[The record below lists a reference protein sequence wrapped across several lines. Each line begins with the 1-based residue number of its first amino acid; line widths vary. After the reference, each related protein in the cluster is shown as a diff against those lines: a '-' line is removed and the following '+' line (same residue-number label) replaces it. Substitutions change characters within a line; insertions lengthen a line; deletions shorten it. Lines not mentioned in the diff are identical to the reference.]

1 MFGRIRIS
9 VSLLLATVLLA
20 STSDALCPPGD
31 LDADCEIGL
40 RDVQLLADQWL
51 SAPESPADLN
61 GDDKVDLADFSI
73 LAWHWG
79 QAGIP
84 LTINEFMASNSKS
97 AADPQGDYD
106 DWIEIHN
113 FGAYAI
119 DVGGMHL
126 TDDMSVPTK
135 WRIPGNDPASTTIP
149 AGGYLLIWADDDTS
163 EPGLHAS
170 FKLDADGDEIG
181 LIDSL
186 GTTLIDSVVFGLQS
200 SNISYGRF
208 PDSGDGWRFFPTPT
222 PAAQNDGGYL
232 GEVDAPKFS
241 HKRGFYDQ
249 SFAVT
254 LATETEGAVIY
265 YTLDG
270 DEPFT
275 PGGRAPIGTI
285 YQGPIPVSRTT
296 CLRAKAIKAG
306 YMPSRIN
313 THTYIFVRD
322 VKRQSSSGSAPGP
335 GWPTGSVGAQVIDYG
350 MDPDVV
356 NDPRYALLMDDALR
370 AIPSISLVTRLGNLF
385 GSSDGIYS
393 HPSSEGRAWERPASV
408 ELLTPDGSDGF
419 QIDAGLRI
427 RGGFSR
433 STSNPKHAFRLFFRA
448 EYGDAKL
455 RFPLFE
461 DEGVDEFDNV
471 DLRTSQNYSWSFQND
486 GQNTMVREV
495 FSRDTQGQMG
505 HPYTRSRYY
514 HLYINGQYWGLYQ
527 TQERAEASYGQSY
540 FGGDKDDYDAVKVDR
555 AAGRAMVATDGN
567 LEAYRRLYD
576 STARAGLSN
585 NEVYYRIQG
594 LNPDGTRN
602 PNYEK
607 LLDVDNLID
616 FMILEYYTGDRDGPG
631 SRFGNIPNNTFSI
644 FNRANPDGFK
654 FFHHDNEHSLG
665 TSNSE
670 VNMVTPFTS
679 AGSQWRYFNPHWF
692 HEQLASA
699 NADYRMRF
707 ADRVYKHFF
716 NGGLLTPGAAQARLQ
731 HRVNQIELAIVAE
744 SARWGDS
751 KRSSP
756 FTRDGH
762 WRPEINKILN
772 TYMPSRTNTVLNQ
785 FKSVG
790 WYPSIQPPSFSR
802 PAGHSNGGFTLTM
815 SDSTGTIFYTL
826 DGGDP
831 RLSDTPQV
839 QVGTG
844 TTLVAESA
852 EKRVLVPIRSPGDA
866 WKNSTGFSDRTWPRG
881 AGSPGGVGYETAS
894 GYENL
899 ISLDVE
905 SQMHTRSA
913 TCYIRIP
920 FTHVGTAGEFDFLTL
935 NIRYDDGFVAY
946 INGAEVARRN
956 FNGVPS
962 WSSSASASHPDSE
975 AVQFETIDI
984 SEHLALLQ
992 QGSNLLAI
1000 QGLNSSATSPD
1011 FLISAELVARAAAEE
1026 PDDNTLTGAT
1036 GYSGPISL
1044 ETSTHVKARV
1054 LNGRT
1059 WSALNEAVFAIGPV
1073 AENLR
1078 VTEIMYNPPDPNG
1091 EFIELRNVGAQT
1103 INLNLVRFTDGVDFV
1118 FPNIELA
1125 AGDHVVLVRNREV
1138 FTALYGS
1145 GVNVAGQYSGS
1156 LNNAGERITL
1166 EDAAGQIILDF
1177 AYKDGWR
1184 SLTDGEGF
1192 SLTIIDA
1199 ANPDAD
1205 SWDQKDSWRASAYEG
1220 GSPGQ
1225 EDGGIIPDPGA
1236 VVINELLA
1244 HSHDTASDW
1253 IELYNTTGAAID
1265 IGGWFLSDGTDNL
1278 FKYEIAGG
1286 TAIGPG
1292 GYLVLY
1298 QDVHFGNAGDPG
1310 AHEPFA
1316 LSENGESLYLSSV
1329 ENGIQTGY
1337 RDVQDFGASAT
1348 GVSFGRYYKA
1358 STGNF
1363 NFVAMEHTTPGSA
1376 NASRK
1381 VGPVVISEIMYN
1393 PDWPIGGSYTNDQY
1407 EYVELKNISS
1417 GPVTLYDADKGAPW
1431 KFTDGIDFSF
1441 PAEAPVNIPAGDYLL
1456 VVRDPA
1462 AFAWRYP
1469 GIPAEKILGP
1479 YDGRLSDAGERLEL
1493 SMPGDLDASGR
1504 RHYIRVDRVNYSD
1517 GSHPEDAPGSVDL
1530 WPPGAD
1536 GGGQALTR
1544 KISTDYGND
1553 PDNWTAS
1560 FPSPGD

>member
-1 MFGRIRIS
+1 M
-9 VSLLLATVLLA
+9 
-20 STSDALCPPGD
+20 
-31 LDADCEIGL
+31 
-40 RDVQLLADQWL
+40 
-51 SAPESPADLN
+51 
-61 GDDKVDLADFSI
+61 
-73 LAWHWG
+73 HWG
-79 QAGIP
+79 QTGIP

-97 AADPQGDYD
+97 VQDPQGDYD
-106 DWIEIHN
+106 DWVEIHN
-113 FGAYAI
+113 FGVDSI
-119 DVGGMHL
+119 DIGGMYL
-126 TDDMSVPTK
+126 TDNMSVPTK
-135 WRIPGNDPASTTIP
+135 WRIPSDNRASTTIP
-149 AGGYLLIWADDDTS
+149 AGGYLVIWADNDTS
-163 EPGLHAS
+163 DPGLHAN

-181 LIDSL
+181 LIDSF
-186 GTTLIDSVVFGLQS
+186 GTTLIDSVVFGEQKG
-200 SNISYGRF
+200 NISYGRF
-208 PDSGDGWRFFPTPT
+208 EDSSENWRFFSDPSPGATNT
-222 PAAQNDGGYL
+222 GGYL

-241 HKRGFYDQ
+241 HRRGFYDRA
-249 SFAVT
+249 FTVT

-265 YTLDG
+265 YTLNG

-275 PGGRAPIGTI
+275 QGGRLPIGTV
-285 YQGPIPVSRTT
+285 YQGPISVSGTT
-296 CLRAKAIKAG
+296 VLRAKAIKPG
-306 YMPSRIN
+306 HMPSRIK

-335 GWPTGSVGAQVIDYG
+335 GWPTGSVNSQVVNYG

-356 NDPRYALLMDDALR
+356 NDPRYAPLIEDALR
-370 AIPSISLVTRLGNLF
+370 AVPTVSLVTKLSNLF

-393 HPSSEGRAWERPASV
+393 HPSREGRAWERPASV
-408 ELLTPDGSDGF
+408 ELLNPDGSDGF
-419 QIDAGLRI
+419 QVDAGLRI

-433 STSNPKHAFRLFFRA
+433 STNNPKHAFRLLFRA

-471 DLRTSQNYSWSFQND
+471 DLRTSQNYSWSFQNN

-514 HLYINGQYWGLYQ
+514 HLYINGHYWGLYQ

-555 AAGRAMVATDGN
+555 AAGRAFVATDGN
-567 LEAYRRLYD
+567 MDAYRRLYD

-585 NEVYYRIQG
+585 NETYYRIQAM
-594 LNPDGTRN
+594 NPDGTRN
-602 PNYEK
+602 PNYER

-631 SRFGNIPNNTFSI
+631 SRFGNKPNNTFSI

-654 FFHHDNEHSLG
+654 FFHHDNEHTLG
-665 TSNSE
+665 VSNSE

-692 HEQLASA
+692 HEQLARA

-716 NGGLLTPGAAQARLQ
+716 NDGLLTPGAAQARLR

-756 FTRDGH
+756 FTRDSH
-762 WRPEINKILN
+762 WRPEVNRILN

-790 WYPSIQPPSFSR
+790 WYPNTSPPSFSR
-802 PAGHSNGGFTLTM
+802 PAGHSSGGFNLTM
-815 SDSTGTIFYTL
+815 SAPTGAIFYTL
-826 DGGDP
+826 DGSDP
-831 RLSDTPQV
+831 RLSGTPQV

-852 EKRVLVPIRSPGDA
+852 EKRVLVPIRSPGDT
-866 WKNSTGFSDRTWPRG
+866 WKNPTGFSDRTWPRG
-881 AGSPGGVGYETAS
+881 TGSPGGVGYETAS

-905 SQMHTRSA
+905 SQMHNRSA

-920 FTHVGTAGEFDFLTL
+920 FTYAGAADEFDLLTL

-946 INGAEVARRN
+946 INGTEVARRN

-962 WSSSASASHPDSE
+962 WNSSASASHPDSE

-984 SEHLALLQ
+984 SGHLGLLQ

-1000 QGLNSSATSPD
+1000 HGLNSSATSPD

-1026 PDDNTLTGAT
+1026 PVDDTLTGAT
-1036 GYSGPISL
+1036 EYSGPIAL

-1054 LNGRT
+1054 LNGRA
-1059 WSALNEAVFAIGPV
+1059 WSALNEAVFSIGPV
-1073 AENLR
+1073 AESLR
-1078 VTEIMYNPPDPNG
+1078 VTEIMYNPPDPNT
-1091 EFIELRNVGAQT
+1091 EFIELRNIGAQT
-1103 INLNLVRFTDGVDFV
+1103 VNLNLVRFTDGIEFV

-1125 AGDHVVLVRNREV
+1125 AGEHVVAVRDRGV
-1138 FTALYGS
+1138 FEALYGTR
-1145 GVNVAGQYSGS
+1145 VNVAGQYAGS
-1156 LNNAGERITL
+1156 LSNGGERITL

-1184 SLTDGEGF
+1184 SLTDGDGF

-1199 ANPDAD
+1199 ANTDTD
-1205 SWDQKDSWRASAYEG
+1205 SWEQKDSWRASAYAG

-1225 EDGGIIPDPGA
+1225 GDSGIVPDPGA

-1244 HSHDTASDW
+1244 HSHDAASDW
-1253 IELYNTTGAAID
+1253 IELHNTTGAAVD
-1265 IGGWFLSDGTDNL
+1265 IGGWFLSDSKNSL

-1286 TAIGPG
+1286 TVIGPG
-1292 GYLVLY
+1292 EYLVLY
-1298 QDVHFGNAGDPG
+1298 QDAHFGNAGDAG

-1316 LSENGESLYLSSV
+1316 LSENGETLYLSSAQ
-1329 ENGIQTGY
+1329 NGMQTGY

-1363 NFVAMEHTTPGSA
+1363 NFVAMEQATPGSA
-1376 NASRK
+1376 NAGPQ

-1393 PDWPIGGSYTNDQY
+1393 PDWPSGGSFTNDQY
-1407 EYVELKNISS
+1407 EYVELQNISAE
-1417 GPVTLYDADKGAPW
+1417 PVTLFDYDEGAPW
-1431 KFTDGIDFSF
+1431 EFTDGIAFTFD
-1441 PAEAPVNIPAGDYLL
+1441 ADVPVTIPARGYL
-1456 VVRDPA
+1456 VVARDPA
-1462 AFAWRYP
+1462 AFSWRYP
-1469 GIPAEKILGP
+1469 NVPIEKILGP
-1479 YDGRLSDAGERLEL
+1479 YDGRLSNAGEKLEL

-1517 GSHPEDAPGSVDL
+1517 GSHPEDAPGSVDI
-1530 WPPGAD
+1530 WPAGAD
-1536 GGGQALTR
+1536 GGGQSLTR
-1544 KISTDYGND
+1544 RVSTDYGND
-1553 PDNWTAS
+1553 PDNWTAE
-1560 FPSPGD
+1560 FPSPGE